1 MQNTNH
7 GRLLGALARRTRGS
21 IAGAMLGVAC
31 AASALAQPSGTLV
44 QWGAS
49 NLDQRQNQPVLAG
62 PYKAVSAGQFFS
74 IALKEDGS
82 LAQWG
87 STSSREG
94 DNVPPAAGPYSAIAA
109 GASHAL
115 ALRNDGSLVQWGRVW
130 DNQAVGQPPV
140 AGPYKAIGA
149 GFYHNVAIKADGTL
163 VQWGDTSVSQRN
175 GFPTDAGTYIAISAG
190 ATHTLALRADGS
202 LAQWGNTSSDQ
213 AVGAPPA
220 AGPYIAIA
228 AGTTHSLALRADG
241 SLVQWGDNFYG
252 QLDNPPP
259 LEGPYV
265 AIAAGSAHNMALKA
279 DGTLVQWGRTN
290 AGQLNDAPSF
300 TGPFRSIAC
309 GGYHSLAITG
319 MPSSP
324 GSFLYQG
331 QLKGATGPVDLK
343 LVLFNAASGGSPVGQ
358 TTIAP
363 SVTPAPNGVFTVTVN
378 PGLIDASQPLWLE
391 IGVAEAG
398 SESFTTLNP
407 RQPVTS
413 TPLAMYATRA
423 GIAQSAYTAE
433 LADVAKTALTA
444 TNATNATNAT
454 TAANATNAVNATN
467 ANSAASVPWSGVTG
481 VPANVVNA
489 FSPWINGGNGI
500 ISYSGGNV
508 GIGTTQPNARLEIAG
523 GPVGTGWL
531 ARLTNLVVA
540 NANFR
545 TTGMRVSD
553 DGFFE
558 VSNSVVAGAPNFA
571 RLNGNGVWSAVSDA
585 RLKTDVTPDDPA
597 EMLAAALKLRPV
609 HFVWKKSGAADSG
622 LLAQEVRAVLPD
634 LVTGDESRGVLTVD
648 YSKVGVV
655 AVGAVQ
661 AQQAEIRMLR
671 DRVTRAEAR
680 EAEVR
685 ELRDR
690 VSKSEAENSDLRAR
704 LERLEAKLR

>member
-1 MQNTNH
+1 MQNTHH
-7 GRLLGALARRTRGS
+7 GRLLSGLARRTRGS
-21 IAGAMLGVAC
+21 IAGTMLGVAC

-49 NLDQRQNQPVLAG
+49 SLDQRQNQPVLAG
-62 PYKAVSAGQFFS
+62 PYKALSAGQYFS
-74 IALKEDGS
+74 IALREDGS
-82 LAQWG
+82 LVQWG
-87 STSSREG
+87 ATNSREG

-140 AGPYKAIGA
+140 AGPYKAIAA

-202 LAQWGNTSSDQ
+202 LVQWGNTSSDQ

-259 LEGPYV
+259 LAGPYV
-265 AIAAGSAHNMALKA
+265 AIAAGTMHNMALKA
-279 DGTLVQWGRTN
+279 DGTVVQWGRTN

-300 TGPFRSIAC
+300 TGPFRTIVC

-319 MPSSP
+319 MPTSP
-324 GSFLYQG
+324 GSFTYQG
-331 QLKGATGPVDLK
+331 RLNGATGPVDLR
-343 LVLFNAASGGSPVGQ
+343 LGLFNASSGGSPVGL
-358 TTIAP
+358 TTVAP
-363 SVTPAPNGVFTVTVN
+363 SVTPASNGVFTVTVN

-398 SESFTTLNP
+398 SGSYTTLSP
-407 RQPVTS
+407 RQPLTA
-413 TPLAMYATRA
+413 TPQALYATRA
-423 GIAQSAYTAE
+423 GIAQLAYTAE
-433 LADVAKTALTA
+433 TAKTATTALTA
-444 TNATNATNAT
+444 ANATNAANAANAT
-454 TAANATNAVNATN
+454 NATNAVNATS
-467 ANSAASVPWSGVTG
+467 ANSAQSVPWAGVTG
-481 VPANVVNA
+481 VPTNVANA
-489 FSPWINGGNGI
+489 FSPWSNGGNGI

-508 GIGTTQPNARLEIAG
+508 GIGTTQPNARLEVAG
-523 GPVGTGWL
+523 GPVGSGWL
-531 ARLTNLVVA
+531 ARFTNPAVG
-540 NANFR
+540 NTNFR

-558 VSNSVVAGAPNFA
+558 VSNSAAAGAPNFA

-585 RLKTDVTPDDPA
+585 RLKTDVTPDDPT

-609 HFVWKKSGAADSG
+609 HFVWKRSGERDAG
-622 LLAQEVRAVLPD
+622 LIAQDVRAVMPE

-648 YSKVGVV
+648 YTKVGVI

-661 AQQAEIRMLR
+661 AQQSEIRTLR
-671 DRVTRAEAR
+671 ERVA
-680 EAEVR
+680 
-685 ELRDR
+685 
-690 VSKSEAENSDLRAR
+690 KSEAENAELKAR
-704 LERLEAKLR
+704 LERLEAKLK